1 MSLIRI
7 SNPLTNQIY
16 FQPFKMTENDD
27 PFQLLLKLNRSNLY
41 ETSLSHIKDIIK
53 KCFRY
58 KKFRR
63 LNFNIYGKLVLFAS
77 RSLLARTQ
85 KELMEPLGVLFKA
98 MENHDIENIKE
109 SPDWAKLKREQR
121 ARVLRDYWEKVRKR
135 KTHMQKLARLYPRSA
150 ADQTKIEIHNTDVIS
165 EFCKP
170 FSAAGDG
177 AREFSDDL
185 IEILKASISRQFP
198 WRQMIVQQIFEGK
211 KTFDKLTP
219 VISDQKKDRAFK
231 LQILMEMAHA
241 SQIDIVQENCFGD
254 IHFNLIQKTGEPST
268 GIVLKDKFGRRYC
281 LDWCD
286 LHPNQRGKV
295 VEDLRDNKIVLA

>member
-1 MSLIRI
+1 
-7 SNPLTNQIY
+7 
-16 FQPFKMTENDD
+16 MTEDDD
-27 PFQLLLKLNRSNLY
+27 PFKFLLKLNQSNLH
-41 ETSLSHIKDIIK
+41 EISLPHIKDIIK
-53 KCFRY
+53 KSFRH
-58 KKFRR
+58 KKFRH

-77 RSLLARTQ
+77 MSLLARTQ
-85 KELMEPLGVLFKA
+85 KELMEPLGVLSKA

-109 SPDWAKLKREQR
+109 SPDWTMLKREQR
-121 ARVLRDYWEKVRKR
+121 ARILRDYWEKVRKR
-135 KTHMQKLARLYPRSA
+135 KTHMQKLSRLYPRSA
-150 ADQTKIEIHNTDVIS
+150 AGQTKIGIHNTDVIS

-170 FSAAGDG
+170 FSAAGDS

-185 IEILKASISRQFP
+185 IEILEAGISRQLP

-211 KTFDKLTP
+211 KTFEKLTP
-219 VISDQKKDRAFK
+219 IISDPKKDRAFK

-254 IHFNLIQKTGEPST
+254 IHFNLIPKTDELDT
-268 GIVLKDKFGRRYC
+268 GIVLKDKHGRRYC
-281 LDWCD
+281 LDWGD

>member
-1 MSLIRI
+1 
-7 SNPLTNQIY
+7 
-16 FQPFKMTENDD
+16 MTKDDD
-27 PFQLLLKLNRSNLY
+27 PFQFLLKLNQSNVHKI
-41 ETSLSHIKDIIK
+41 SLPHIKNIIR
-53 KCFRY
+53 KCFRH

-63 LNFNIYGKLVLFAS
+63 LSLYIYGKLVLFAS

-85 KELMEPLGVLFKA
+85 KELMEPLGVLSKA
-98 MENHDIENIKE
+98 MENQDIENIKD
-109 SPDWAKLKREQR
+109 SPDWTRLKREQR
-121 ARVLRDYWEKVRKR
+121 ARGLRDYWEKVRKR
-135 KTHMQKLARLYPRSA
+135 KTHMQKLARLYPRRV
-150 ADQTKIEIHNTDVIS
+150 ADQRKIGIHNTDVIS

-170 FSAAGDG
+170 FSAAGDS
-177 AREFSDDL
+177 ARKFSDDL
-185 IEILKASISRQFP
+185 IEILESGISRQLP

-254 IHFNLIQKTGEPST
+254 IHFKLIPKTDELDT
-268 GIVLKDKFGRRYC
+268 GIVLKDKHGRRYC
-281 LDWCD
+281 LDWRE
-286 LHPNQRGKV
+286 LHPNQRDKV